1 VVSDGE
7 LQFELDVGKASTRR
21 RVAEMADRRLS
32 SVMAWQDELGIPV
45 MPISAGE
52 DSLDQVRTLLGRAA
66 EARRR

>member
-1 VVSDGE
+1 
-7 LQFELDVGKASTRR
+7 
-21 RVAEMADRRLS
+21 
-32 SVMAWQDELGIPV
+32 